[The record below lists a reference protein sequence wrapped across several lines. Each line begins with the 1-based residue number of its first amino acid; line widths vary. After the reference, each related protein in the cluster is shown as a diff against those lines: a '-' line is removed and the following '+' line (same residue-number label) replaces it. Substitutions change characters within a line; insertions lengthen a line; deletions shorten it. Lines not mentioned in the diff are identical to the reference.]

1 MDFFI
6 WEIDA
11 IIVVVNEDL
20 SFNLQ
25 FYFIFDKF
33 KFFLRSGFLL
43 KIVITI

>member
-20 SFNLQ
+20 SFYLHRENL
-25 FYFIFDKF
+25 INP
-33 KFFLRSGFLL
+33 
-43 KIVITI
+43 